1 MVSKAIITGK
11 ELLAQFRFPLYK
23 YNVLLDKSDGTQET
37 RTREIYQRSNSVA
50 ILLYNL
56 ERKTVIL
63 TLQFRLPVFL
73 SGILNG
79 RIIEAPAGTIE
90 NESDYQAIIRETQEE
105 TGYKILKPVKIAE
118 CFVSPGS
125 CAEKISLF
133 IAEYQQTDKHSA
145 GGGLKE
151 EGEDIQRP
159 SVWSQRNY
167 AQTFGPAH
175 DRGEAVHFLRPA
187 YTPPGLHLEI
197 DG

>member
-23 YNVLLDKSDGTQET
+23 YNVQLNKSDGTQET
-37 RTREIYQRSNSVA
+37 HTREIYQRSNSVA

-151 EGEDIQRP
+151 EGEDIEICELLFETLR
-159 SVWSQRNY
+159 VNMMN
-167 AQTFGPAH
+167 
-175 DRGEAVHFLRPA
+175 GEIYDAKTLILLQ
-187 YTPPGLHLEI
+187 YLEI
-197 DG
+197 HYFRSPSL